1 MRKAERLGA
10 FICIMAVVVCLAL
23 GGPPVAAVSPGV
35 DLDLVGAD
43 IADVFR
49 ALAEL
54 GEMNIVLDPAVS
66 GTLTIRLHDLTVEEA
81 LKLVAYTT
89 GVEYRVV
96 GSSLIVTPPGKP
108 SAFDPVRVERFSLT
122 HARVDDVM
130 PVLGFVADNTKLQA
144 DARTNSV
151 IARGPVAGLEQ
162 VKQVISMLDVAV
174 APPEAEIPA
183 KSEGAKAEPPVPEL
197 PAPTPAPVES
207 LDIVKLRHASARSV
221 AGLLSLVVPSGK
233 IQADSEIN
241 AIVMLADEVALGRAH
256 EIIAQV
262 MCRRLRCRSRPCLW
276 RSKRPSRRRW
286 EADAVKVMPWSPA
299 ERVAE
304 ACAVVTA

>member
-1 MRKAERLGA
+1 MRKAKRLGA
-10 FICIMAVVVCLAL
+10 LICIMAAVVCLAL
-23 GGPPVAAVSPGV
+23 AGRPVAAASPRV
-35 DLDLVGAD
+35 DLDLVGAG

-54 GEMNIVLDPAVS
+54 GDMNIVLDPAVS

-130 PVLGFVADNTKLQA
+130 PALELVADNTKLQA

-174 APPEAEIPA
+174 APPEADIPA
-183 KSEGAKAEPPVPEL
+183 KVEDAKAEPPAPEL
-197 PAPTPAPVES
+197 PAPIPAPVES
-207 LDIVKLRHASARSV
+207 LDIVKLRYASARSV
-221 AGLLSLVVPSGK
+221 AGLLSLVVPSATSSAN
-233 IQADSEIN
+233 ITMALISES
-241 AIVMLADEVALGRAH
+241 A
-256 EIIAQV
+256 
-262 MCRRLRCRSRPCLW
+262 
-276 RSKRPSRRRW
+276 
-286 EADAVKVMPWSPA
+286 
-299 ERVAE
+299 
-304 ACAVVTA
+304 